1 MADNKTSSSSSS
13 PAILWS
19 CIARGDVILVEAGED
34 AFNGGVSET
43 AQQLLHRKPTPGWEF
58 HRCRQ
63 HGRNV
68 RGVKF
73 HLYEYANGN
82 NSNYGSD
89 ENDRHNNNYNS
100 KVVSTPLRIWVFAC
114 VYENQLPTIQ
124 AQSFIEKMVT
134 ITELQREE
142 HDDWKSGSTLAAQR
156 SFGPILYQR
165 MQEVQSMG
173 RMAMCHER
181 LDGIKEVMGRNIDL
195 LLERGE
201 RLESLDKTA
210 TQLQK
215 TAAVFKKKTRE
226 LRRAKMWQDAKHGIV
241 IGTAVAAGVAV
252 VTVPTL
258 IAIL

>member
-1 MADNKTSSSSSS
+1 MSHNSTSSS
-13 PAILWS
+13 PAILWT

-43 AQQLLHRKPTPGWEF
+43 AKQLLQRKPTPGWEF

-63 HGRNV
+63 HGRFV

-73 HLYEYANGN
+73 HIFEYEDGGN
-82 NSNYGSD
+82 VDSN
-89 ENDRHNNNYNS
+89 NMNHDRATKN
-100 KVVSTPLRIWVFAC
+100 VTPLRVWVFAC
-114 VYENQLPTIQ
+114 VYESKLPTIQ
-124 AQSFIEKMVT
+124 AQSFIEKIAT
-134 ITELQREE
+134 ITELQRVEQEE
-142 HDDWKSGSTLAAQR
+142 WIFGNTLAAQR

-165 MQEVQSMG
+165 MQEVQAMG
-173 RMAMCHER
+173 RIAMCNER
-181 LDGIKEVMGRNIDL
+181 LDGIKEVMGRNINL

-201 RLESLDKTA
+201 RLEALDESA

-215 TAAVFKKKTRE
+215 TAAVFKKRTRE
-226 LRRAKMWQDAKHGIV
+226 LRRAKMWQDAQHGIV

-252 VTVPTL
+252 VGVPTL